1 MTNKKKLNTCAHLES
16 ESSHETHC
24 AALSDAP
31 TTADLRLLPIRE
43 VQTIVGLSRASIYAL
58 MKVGKFPACRKV
70 CRTSRWINTEIN
82 DWIAS
87 LDKGVRA

>member
-1 MTNKKKLNTCAHLES
+1 MTEQKKLPTCARLES
-16 ESSHETHC
+16 ERSHETHC
-24 AALSDAP
+24 AALSDGP
-31 TTADLRLLPIRE
+31 TTVDLRLLPIRE
-43 VQTIVGLSRASIYAL
+43 VQAIVGLSRASIYSL

-82 DWIAS
+82 EWIAS